1 MRNQQDKLE
10 ERKGGDKEW
19 DSEPEVTSIA
29 FAALDKES
37 QSQRNICTII
47 ASVME
52 IMYSWASGVFD
63 LCTFHK

>member
-10 ERKGGDKEW
+10 ERKGGGDKEW

-37 QSQRNICTII
+37 QSQ
-47 ASVME
+47 
-52 IMYSWASGVFD
+52 
-63 LCTFHK
+63 